1 MHEDLD
7 NKKCVGNGCQRLNV
21 RAKEFLCKHTNVTT
35 CSQFRT
41 RTLAV
46 W

>member
-1 MHEDLD
+1 MRTLTTKSVWAMEW
-7 NKKCVGNGCQRLNV
+7 LNV

-35 CSQFRT
+35 CSLFRT
-41 RTLAV
+41 RTLTV